1 MFELDGRIA
10 LVTGGGGARV
20 GTGAGIARTLAR
32 QGAFVVVNDK
42 NEAAAQATA
51 DSIRAAGGGAEVD
64 VFDVRDEAA
73 VIAAVTGIGER
84 LGAID
89 ILINSAGGASQ
100 APFREMP
107 SAHWARIIDLNL
119 FGVVH
124 CTRAVLEP
132 MVAKGW
138 GRIITIASSA
148 AFMGSTIGLTPYAAG
163 KAGAVGLTRQLA
175 MEVGPF
181 GVTVNCIAPGLVR
194 GEEPSDADRAR
205 VQQGRTTAIARVGS
219 PEDVGA
225 LCVYLA
231 SEEAAFMTGQ
241 TVHLN
246 GGAYTT

>member
-1 MFELDGRIA
+1 MFELSDRIA

-20 GTGAGIARTLAR
+20 GTGAGIARSLAA
-32 QGAFVVVNDK
+32 QGAYVVVNDK
-42 NEAAAQATA
+42 NADAAEATA
-51 DSIRAAGGGAEVD
+51 HSIVENGGGAEVQ

-73 VIAAVTGIGER
+73 VIAAVSSVIER
-84 LGAID
+84 LGPID
-89 ILINSAGGASQ
+89 ILINSAGGSAQ

-132 MVAKGW
+132 MVEQAF
-138 GRIITIASSA
+138 GRVITISSSA
-148 AFMGSTIGLTPYAAG
+148 AFMGSTQGLTPYAAG
-163 KAGAVGLTRQLA
+163 KAGTLGLTRQLA
-175 MEVGPF
+175 MEVGEY

-194 GEEPSDADRAR
+194 GVEPTAADLER
-205 VQQGRTTAIARVGS
+205 VRNNRTSAVGRVGT

-231 SEEAAFMTGQ
+231 SDEGSFMTGQ
-241 TVHLN
+241 TIHLN